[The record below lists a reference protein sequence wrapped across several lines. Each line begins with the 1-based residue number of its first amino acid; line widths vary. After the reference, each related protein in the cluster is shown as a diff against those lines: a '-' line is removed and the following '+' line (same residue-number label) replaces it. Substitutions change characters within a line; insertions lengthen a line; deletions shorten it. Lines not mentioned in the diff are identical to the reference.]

1 MLPFDSSS
9 KVSVIVVLQD
19 AENKKSE
26 KKEVIGPPLQ
36 TASSS
41 VRALIEEKIIQKRT
55 TGKKKKAKRGGGVI
69 AAYLLRRFPISRRYE
84 INRSIARV
92 ARRQADE
99 ETIKRE
105 AARIPRGGD
114 GNPQHLRGVIV
125 PFRVP
130 REHAMSRNRDG
141 RGKRERKKKKEL
153 IRCSGDVE
161 STERSAN
168 AIPL

>member
-1 MLPFDSSS
+1 
-9 KVSVIVVLQD
+9 VLQD

-84 INRSIARV
+84 IDRSIARV

-99 ETIKRE
+99 TIKRE
-105 AARIPRGGD
+105 AAGIPRGGEGTGVRSISAASSSHLESR
-114 GNPQHLRGVIV
+114 GNTRCHVTATG
-125 PFRVP
+125 
-130 REHAMSRNRDG
+130 RERE
-141 RGKRERKKKKEL
+141 RERKKRK
-153 IRCSGDVE
+153 
-161 STERSAN
+161 N
-168 AIPL
+168 